1 MTLRVLAPSERAF
14 IARRRLRHA
23 PRPEIAS
30 IVARL
35 ARKSTVASVL
45 APYVSLE
52 ATPRRC
58 VQTSLALVIAGS
70 LLTPVTSF
78 AQTPD
83 EGILQA
89 AERAT
94 VGMELQADASGRR
107 RSPIRT
113 GVGIGMVAAGVGLAT
128 AQGCYVSIDTDCV
141 REPAWYERVP
151 GVAVAA
157 GGVLLA
163 TVWSDV
169 EALSSVD
176 VAVAPD
182 RVHVGKTWGF

>member
-1 MTLRVLAPSERAF
+1 MKKL
-14 IARRRLRHA
+14 
-23 PRPEIAS
+23 
-30 IVARL
+30 
-35 ARKSTVASVL
+35 
-45 APYVSLE
+45 
-52 ATPRRC
+52 
-58 VQTSLALVIAGS
+58 LALVLAGAVV
-70 LLTPVTSF
+70 TPITSF

-94 VGMELQADASGRR
+94 AGVELQADASGRR
-107 RSPIRT
+107 STIRT
-113 GVGIGMVAAGVGLAT
+113 GIGIGMVAAGIGMAT
-128 AQGCYVSIDTDCV
+128 AQGCYIRIDTDCV
-141 REPAWYERVP
+141 REPAWHERVP
-151 GVAVAA
+151 GVALVV

-169 EALSSVD
+169 EALSAVD

>member
-1 MTLRVLAPSERAF
+1 MK
-14 IARRRLRHA
+14 I
-23 PRPEIAS
+23 
-30 IVARL
+30 
-35 ARKSTVASVL
+35 
-45 APYVSLE
+45 
-52 ATPRRC
+52 
-58 VQTSLALVIAGS
+58 SLAFAIAGG
-70 LLTPVTSF
+70 LVTPVTSS

-107 RSPIRT
+107 RSTIRT
-113 GVGIGMVAAGVGLAT
+113 GVGIGMVAAGIGMAT
-128 AQGCYVSIDTDCV
+128 AQGCYIRIDTDCV
-141 REPAWYERVP
+141 REPTWYERVP
-151 GVAVAA
+151 GVALAV

-182 RVHVGKTWGF
+182 RIHVGKILGF

>member
-1 MTLRVLAPSERAF
+1 MKKL
-14 IARRRLRHA
+14 
-23 PRPEIAS
+23 
-30 IVARL
+30 
-35 ARKSTVASVL
+35 
-45 APYVSLE
+45 
-52 ATPRRC
+52 
-58 VQTSLALVIAGS
+58 LALVLAGAIV
-70 LLTPVTSF
+70 TPITSF

-94 VGMELQADASGRR
+94 VGMELQADTSGRR
-107 RSPIRT
+107 RSTIRT
-113 GVGIGMVAAGVGLAT
+113 GIGIGMVAAGIGMAT
-128 AQGCYVSIDTDCV
+128 AQGCYIRIDTDCV
-141 REPAWYERVP
+141 REPVWQERVP
-151 GVAVAA
+151 GVALVV

-169 EALSSVD
+169 ETLSAVD